1 MNLKRDP
8 TFMAISTWRTT
19 QGMTPKIELQYD
31 EKRDSFYIDCGS
43 LDNARHVLN
52 LILYAVEKLNEN
64 KQRK

>member
-1 MNLKRDP
+1 
-8 TFMAISTWRTT
+8 MAISTWRTT
-19 QGMTPKIELQYD
+19 HGMTPKIELQYD

-64 KQRK
+64 EQKNNG

>member
-1 MNLKRDP
+1 
-8 TFMAISTWRTT
+8 
-19 QGMTPKIELQYD
+19 MTPKIELQYD

-64 KQRK
+64 KQGKKNG